1 MNAPAPREPA
11 SRAGWGADA
20 LAQGTESRA
29 LPHLLLGAILV
40 FLTFAVLWAAWSEI
54 DVVTRGEGR
63 VITSSQVQLIQN
75 LEGGILAEIPVR
87 EGETVEKDQ
96 VLFRLDATRF
106 ESSYRE
112 GEQQKFALQ
121 ARIARLAAE
130 AGGTVPEM
138 PAGLREKHPEIV
150 KQELALHAARA
161 KDLASKI
168 DILREQLVQ
177 RRNEIIELRAREKT
191 QREGLAIIT
200 REIAISAPLVTQGVI
215 SEVELMRLQREQVR
229 IRTEVEAASLAAP
242 RVESSIEEVRRK
254 IDETTSAFRAQAG
267 AELALSRAEFAK
279 HAETLPALED
289 RVTRTTV
296 RSPVK
301 GIVKSILNKTLGG
314 VVQPGNPLA
323 EIVPLEEQL
332 LVEARIKPA
341 DIAFIAVGQRAVV
354 KVTAYDY
361 SIYGGLE
368 GKIVLVGADSIVP
381 QQGEPYYIVHVR
393 TAASVLK
400 FGGKSLP
407 VIPGMTTSVD
417 VLTGK
422 KSVLNY
428 LLKPVNRAMERAL
441 SER

>member
-1 MNAPAPREPA
+1 MNTPAPREPA

-20 LAQGTESRA
+20 LGQGAESRA

-130 AGGTVPEM
+130 AAGTAPEM

-242 RVESSIEEVRRK
+242 RIESSIEEVRRK

-267 AELALSRAEFAK
+267 AELALSRAELAK

-301 GIVKSILNKTLGG
+301 GIVKSILNKTIGG

-354 KVTAYDY
+354 KVTAYDF

-393 TAASVLK
+393 TAASALK
-400 FGGKSLP
+400 FSGKSLP

>member
-1 MNAPAPREPA
+1 MNAPAPREPG
-11 SRAGWGADA
+11 SRAGWGAGA

-138 PAGLREKHPEIV
+138 PAGLGEKHPEIV

-168 DILREQLVQ
+168 DILREQLAQ

-191 QREGLAIIT
+191 QREGLAIIA

-242 RVESSIEEVRRK
+242 RVESSIAEVRRK

-267 AELALSRAEFAK
+267 AELALSRAELAK